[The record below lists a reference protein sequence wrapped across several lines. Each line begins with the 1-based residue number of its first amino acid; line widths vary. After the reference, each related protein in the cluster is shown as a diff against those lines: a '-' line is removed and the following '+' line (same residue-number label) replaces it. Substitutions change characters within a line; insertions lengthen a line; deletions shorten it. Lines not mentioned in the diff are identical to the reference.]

1 VSYGG
6 SYGGGNGRG
15 FRGPPGPKLVE
26 VGKEYEVEVTE
37 ISRQGDGICKSPGF
51 CSICKKRK
59 SQAKS

>member
-37 ISRQGDGICKSPGF
+37 ISRYCKSPGF